1 MGGGP
6 RPHPRPARAAGGSD
20 QPRERARPRL
30 RSDHPPSGGPRGA
43 PVSPR
48 VLVVDD
54 DPEIVDAVGEALQD
68 DGYLVETATDG
79 ATALKRVLEAPPDL
93 IVLDVR
99 MPNLNGW
106 EFCEIIRRQSHTR
119 DVPVLFLTAC
129 SEVRDQ
135 ITAMQVGGSD
145 HLPKPFRLAALRDK
159 VRSLTREAKTQG
171 GS

>member
-1 MGGGP
+1 MS
-6 RPHPRPARAAGGSD
+6 A
-20 QPRERARPRL
+20 
-30 RSDHPPSGGPRGA
+30 
-43 PVSPR
+43 R

-54 DPEIVDAVGEALQD
+54 DPEVVAAVGEALQD
-68 DGYLVETATDG
+68 DGYRVVPATDG
-79 ATALKRVLEAPPDL
+79 AAALKSVLEAPPDL

-106 EFCEIIRRQSHTR
+106 EFCEIVRRQSHTR

-129 SEVRDQ
+129 NEVRDQ

-145 HLPKPFRLAALRDK
+145 HLAKPFRLAALREK
-159 VRSLTREAKTQG
+159 VRSLTRESKAQG

>member
-1 MGGGP
+1 
-6 RPHPRPARAAGGSD
+6 
-20 QPRERARPRL
+20 
-30 RSDHPPSGGPRGA
+30 
-43 PVSPR
+43 VSSR

-54 DPEIVDAVGEALQD
+54 DPDIVDAVGEALEH

-79 ATALKRVLEAPPDL
+79 AAALKRVLEAPPDL

-106 EFCEIIRRQSHTR
+106 EFCEIVRRQSHTR

-145 HLPKPFRLAALRDK
+145 HLAKPFRLDVLREK
-159 VRSLTREAKTQG
+159 VRSLTRASKTQG

>member
-1 MGGGP
+1 M
-6 RPHPRPARAAGGSD
+6 
-20 QPRERARPRL
+20 
-30 RSDHPPSGGPRGA
+30 
-43 PVSPR
+43 SPR

-79 ATALKRVLEAPPDL
+79 ATALRRVLEAPPDL

-106 EFCEIIRRQSHTR
+106 EFCEIVRRQSHTR

>member
-1 MGGGP
+1 
-6 RPHPRPARAAGGSD
+6 
-20 QPRERARPRL
+20 
-30 RSDHPPSGGPRGA
+30 
-43 PVSPR
+43 VSSR

-106 EFCEIIRRQSHTR
+106 EFCEIVRRQSHTR

-129 SEVRDQ
+129 NEVRDQ

-159 VRSLTREAKTQG
+159 VRSLTRESKNRG

>member
-1 MGGGP
+1 
-6 RPHPRPARAAGGSD
+6 
-20 QPRERARPRL
+20 
-30 RSDHPPSGGPRGA
+30 
-43 PVSPR
+43 

-79 ATALKRVLEAPPDL
+79 AAALKRVLEAPPDL

-99 MPNLNGW
+99 MPNINGW
-106 EFCEIIRRQSHTR
+106 EFCEIVRRQSHTR

-145 HLPKPFRLAALRDK
+145 HLAKPFRLAALRDK
-159 VRSLTREAKTQG
+159 VRSLTRESKTRG

>member
-1 MGGGP
+1 MS
-6 RPHPRPARAAGGSD
+6 A
-20 QPRERARPRL
+20 
-30 RSDHPPSGGPRGA
+30 
-43 PVSPR
+43 R

-54 DPEIVDAVGEALQD
+54 DPEVVGAVGEALQD
-68 DGYLVETATDG
+68 DGYRVETATDG
-79 ATALKRVLEAPPDL
+79 AAALKSVLEAPPDL

-99 MPNLNGW
+99 MPDLNGW
-106 EFCEIIRRQSHTR
+106 EFCEIVRRQSHTR

-145 HLPKPFRLAALRDK
+145 HLPKPFRLEALRDK
-159 VRSLTREAKTQG
+159 VRSLTRAAKTQG

>member
-1 MGGGP
+1 
-6 RPHPRPARAAGGSD
+6 
-20 QPRERARPRL
+20 
-30 RSDHPPSGGPRGA
+30 
-43 PVSPR
+43 VSPR

-106 EFCEIIRRQSHTR
+106 EFCEIVRRQSHTR

-145 HLPKPFRLAALRDK
+145 HLPKPFRLDALRDK
-159 VRSLTREAKTQG
+159 VRSLTRESKTPG

>member
-1 MGGGP
+1 
-6 RPHPRPARAAGGSD
+6 
-20 QPRERARPRL
+20 
-30 RSDHPPSGGPRGA
+30 
-43 PVSPR
+43 VSAR

-68 DGYLVETATDG
+68 DSYLVETATDG
-79 ATALKRVLEAPPDL
+79 AAALKRVLEAPPDL

-106 EFCEIIRRQSHTR
+106 EFCEIVRRQSHTR

-145 HLPKPFRLAALRDK
+145 HLAKPFRLAALRDK
-159 VRSLTREAKTQG
+159 VRSLTRESKAQG

>member
-1 MGGGP
+1 VT
-6 RPHPRPARAAGGSD
+6 A
-20 QPRERARPRL
+20 
-30 RSDHPPSGGPRGA
+30 
-43 PVSPR
+43 R

-54 DPEIVDAVGEALQD
+54 DPEVVAAVGEALQD
-68 DGYLVETATDG
+68 DGYRVETATDG
-79 ATALKRVLEAPPDL
+79 ASALKSVLEAPPDL

-106 EFCEIIRRQSHTR
+106 EFCEIVRRQSHTR

-129 SEVRDQ
+129 TEVRDQ

-145 HLPKPFRLAALRDK
+145 HLPKPFRLEALRDK
-159 VRSLTREAKTQG
+159 VRSLTREAKAQG

>member
-1 MGGGP
+1 
-6 RPHPRPARAAGGSD
+6 
-20 QPRERARPRL
+20 
-30 RSDHPPSGGPRGA
+30 
-43 PVSPR
+43 VSPR

-106 EFCEIIRRQSHTR
+106 EFCEIVRRQSHTR

-145 HLPKPFRLAALRDK
+145 HLPKPFRLDVLRDK
-159 VRSLTREAKTQG
+159 VRSLTRESKTQG

>member
-1 MGGGP
+1 
-6 RPHPRPARAAGGSD
+6 
-20 QPRERARPRL
+20 
-30 RSDHPPSGGPRGA
+30 
-43 PVSPR
+43 VSPR

-54 DPEIVDAVGEALQD
+54 DPDIVGAVSEALHD
-68 DGYLVETATDG
+68 DGYQVETATDG
-79 ATALKRVLEAPPDL
+79 PTALKSVLDAPPDL

-99 MPNLNGW
+99 MPELNGW
-106 EFCEIIRRQSHTR
+106 KFCEIVRRQSHTR

-129 SEVRDQ
+129 NEVRDQ

-159 VRSLTREAKTQG
+159 VRALTRDSKTQG

>member
-1 MGGGP
+1 MT
-6 RPHPRPARAAGGSD
+6 A
-20 QPRERARPRL
+20 
-30 RSDHPPSGGPRGA
+30 
-43 PVSPR
+43 R

-54 DPEIVDAVGEALQD
+54 DPEVVDAVSEALQD
-68 DGYLVETATDG
+68 DGYRVETATDG
-79 ATALKRVLEAPPDL
+79 ASALKSVLEAPPDL

-106 EFCEIIRRQSHTR
+106 EFCEIVRRQSHTR

-129 SEVRDQ
+129 TDVRDQ

-145 HLPKPFRLAALRDK
+145 HLPKPFRLEALRDK
-159 VRSLTREAKTQG
+159 VRSLTREAKTEG

>member
-1 MGGGP
+1 
-6 RPHPRPARAAGGSD
+6 
-20 QPRERARPRL
+20 
-30 RSDHPPSGGPRGA
+30 
-43 PVSPR
+43 VSSR

-54 DPEIVDAVGEALQD
+54 DPDIVDAVGEALEH

-106 EFCEIIRRQSHTR
+106 EFCEIVRRQSHTR

-145 HLPKPFRLAALRDK
+145 HLAKPFRLDVLREK
-159 VRSLTREAKTQG
+159 VRSLTRASKTQG

>member
-1 MGGGP
+1 
-6 RPHPRPARAAGGSD
+6 
-20 QPRERARPRL
+20 
-30 RSDHPPSGGPRGA
+30 
-43 PVSPR
+43 VSPR

-79 ATALKRVLEAPPDL
+79 AAALKRVLEAPPDL

-106 EFCEIIRRQSHTR
+106 EFCEIVRRQSHTR

-145 HLPKPFRLAALRDK
+145 HLSKPFRLAVLRDK
-159 VRSLTREAKTQG
+159 VRSLTHESKTQG

>member
-1 MGGGP
+1 
-6 RPHPRPARAAGGSD
+6 
-20 QPRERARPRL
+20 
-30 RSDHPPSGGPRGA
+30 
-43 PVSPR
+43 VSPR

-68 DGYLVETATDG
+68 DGFLVETATDG
-79 ATALKRVLEAPPDL
+79 AAALKRVLEAPPDL

-106 EFCEIIRRQSHTR
+106 EFCEIVRRQSHTR

-145 HLPKPFRLAALRDK
+145 HLAKPFRLAALRDK
-159 VRSLTREAKTQG
+159 VRSLTRESKTQG

>member
-1 MGGGP
+1 MN
-6 RPHPRPARAAGGSD
+6 
-20 QPRERARPRL
+20 
-30 RSDHPPSGGPRGA
+30 
-43 PVSPR
+43 PR

-106 EFCEIIRRQSHTR
+106 EFCEIVRRQSHTR

-129 SEVRDQ
+129 NEVRDQ

-159 VRSLTREAKTQG
+159 VRSLTRESKKQG

>member
-1 MGGGP
+1 MT
-6 RPHPRPARAAGGSD
+6 A
-20 QPRERARPRL
+20 
-30 RSDHPPSGGPRGA
+30 
-43 PVSPR
+43 R

-54 DPEIVDAVGEALQD
+54 DPEVVDAVSEALQG
-68 DGYLVETATDG
+68 DGYRVETATDG
-79 ATALKRVLEAPPDL
+79 ASALKSVLEAPPDL

-106 EFCEIIRRQSHTR
+106 EFCEIVRRQSHTR

-129 SEVRDQ
+129 TDVRDQ

-145 HLPKPFRLAALRDK
+145 HLPKPFRLEALRDK
-159 VRSLTREAKTQG
+159 VRSLTREAKTEG

>member
-1 MGGGP
+1 
-6 RPHPRPARAAGGSD
+6 
-20 QPRERARPRL
+20 
-30 RSDHPPSGGPRGA
+30 
-43 PVSPR
+43 VSAR

-68 DGYLVETATDG
+68 DGYRVETATDG
-79 ATALKRVLEAPPDL
+79 AAALKSVLEAPPDL

-99 MPNLNGW
+99 MPDLNGW
-106 EFCEIIRRQSHTR
+106 EFCEIVRRQSHTR

-129 SEVRDQ
+129 NEVRDQ

-145 HLPKPFRLAALRDK
+145 HLPKPFRLEELRDK

>member
-1 MGGGP
+1 
-6 RPHPRPARAAGGSD
+6 
-20 QPRERARPRL
+20 
-30 RSDHPPSGGPRGA
+30 
-43 PVSPR
+43 VSPR

-54 DPEIVDAVGEALQD
+54 DPEIVDAVSEALQD

-79 ATALKRVLEAPPDL
+79 AAALKRVLEAPPDL

-99 MPNLNGW
+99 MPNINGW
-106 EFCEIIRRQSHTR
+106 EFCEIVRRQSHTR

-129 SEVRDQ
+129 TEVRDQ

-145 HLPKPFRLAALRDK
+145 HLAKPFRLAALRDK
-159 VRSLTREAKTQG
+159 VRSLTRESKAQG

>member
-1 MGGGP
+1 
-6 RPHPRPARAAGGSD
+6 
-20 QPRERARPRL
+20 
-30 RSDHPPSGGPRGA
+30 
-43 PVSPR
+43 VSPR

>member
-1 MGGGP
+1 MS
-6 RPHPRPARAAGGSD
+6 A
-20 QPRERARPRL
+20 
-30 RSDHPPSGGPRGA
+30 
-43 PVSPR
+43 R

-54 DPEIVDAVGEALQD
+54 DPEVVGAVGEALQD
-68 DGYLVETATDG
+68 DGYRVETATDG
-79 ATALKRVLEAPPDL
+79 ASALKSVLEAPPDL

-99 MPNLNGW
+99 MPDLNGW
-106 EFCEIIRRQSHTR
+106 EFCEIVRRQSHTR

-145 HLPKPFRLAALRDK
+145 HLPKPFRLEALRDK
-159 VRSLTREAKTQG
+159 VRSLTRAAKTQG

>member
-1 MGGGP
+1 
-6 RPHPRPARAAGGSD
+6 
-20 QPRERARPRL
+20 
-30 RSDHPPSGGPRGA
+30 
-43 PVSPR
+43 VSAR

-54 DPEIVDAVGEALQD
+54 DPEVVDAVSEALQD
-68 DGYLVETATDG
+68 DGYRVETATDG
-79 ATALKRVLEAPPDL
+79 PSALKSVLEAPPDL

-106 EFCEIIRRQSHTR
+106 EFCEIVRRQSHTR

-159 VRSLTREAKTQG
+159 VRSLTGEAKAQG

>member
-1 MGGGP
+1 M
-6 RPHPRPARAAGGSD
+6 
-20 QPRERARPRL
+20 
-30 RSDHPPSGGPRGA
+30 
-43 PVSPR
+43 SPR

-54 DPEIVDAVGEALQD
+54 DAEIVDAVGEALQD

-79 ATALKRVLEAPPDL
+79 AAALKRVLEAPPDL

-106 EFCEIIRRQSHTR
+106 EFCEIVRRQSHTR

-145 HLPKPFRLAALRDK
+145 HLAKPFRLAALRDK
-159 VRSLTREAKTQG
+159 VRFLTRESKTQG

>member
-1 MGGGP
+1 
-6 RPHPRPARAAGGSD
+6 
-20 QPRERARPRL
+20 
-30 RSDHPPSGGPRGA
+30 
-43 PVSPR
+43 VSPR

-68 DGYLVETATDG
+68 DGYLDG

-159 VRSLTREAKTQG
+159 VRSLTRESKTQG

>member
-1 MGGGP
+1 
-6 RPHPRPARAAGGSD
+6 
-20 QPRERARPRL
+20 
-30 RSDHPPSGGPRGA
+30 
-43 PVSPR
+43 VSSR

-54 DPEIVDAVGEALQD
+54 DPDIVEAVGEALEH

-106 EFCEIIRRQSHTR
+106 EFCEIVRRQSHTR

-145 HLPKPFRLAALRDK
+145 HLAKPFRLDVLREK
-159 VRSLTREAKTQG
+159 VRSLTRASKTQG

>member
-1 MGGGP
+1 M
-6 RPHPRPARAAGGSD
+6 S
-20 QPRERARPRL
+20 
-30 RSDHPPSGGPRGA
+30 S
-43 PVSPR
+43 R

-54 DPEIVDAVGEALQD
+54 DPDIVDAVGEALEH

-106 EFCEIIRRQSHTR
+106 EFCEIVRRQSHTR

-129 SEVRDQ
+129 NEVRDQ

-145 HLPKPFRLAALRDK
+145 HLAKPFRLDVLREK
-159 VRSLTREAKTQG
+159 VRSLTRASKSQG

>member
-1 MGGGP
+1 M
-6 RPHPRPARAAGGSD
+6 
-20 QPRERARPRL
+20 
-30 RSDHPPSGGPRGA
+30 
-43 PVSPR
+43 SPR

-54 DPEIVDAVGEALQD
+54 DPEVVDAVGEALQD
-68 DGYLVETATDG
+68 DGYRVETATDG
-79 ATALKRVLEAPPDL
+79 ATALKSVLEAPPDL

-106 EFCEIIRRQSHTR
+106 EFCEIVRRQSHTR

-129 SEVRDQ
+129 TEVRDQ

-145 HLPKPFRLAALRDK
+145 HLSKPFRLAALRDK
-159 VRSLTREAKTQG
+159 VRSLIRESKTQG

>member
-1 MGGGP
+1 M
-6 RPHPRPARAAGGSD
+6 S
-20 QPRERARPRL
+20 
-30 RSDHPPSGGPRGA
+30 S
-43 PVSPR
+43 R

-106 EFCEIIRRQSHTR
+106 EFCEIVRRQSHTR

-145 HLPKPFRLAALRDK
+145 HLAKPFRLDVLREK
-159 VRSLTREAKTQG
+159 VRCLTRASKTQG

>member
-1 MGGGP
+1 MN
-6 RPHPRPARAAGGSD
+6 
-20 QPRERARPRL
+20 
-30 RSDHPPSGGPRGA
+30 
-43 PVSPR
+43 PR

-54 DPEIVDAVGEALQD
+54 DPEIVDAVGEALQE

-106 EFCEIIRRQSHTR
+106 EFCEIVRRQSHTR

-129 SEVRDQ
+129 NEVRDQ

-159 VRSLTREAKTQG
+159 VRSLTRESKKQG

>member
-1 MGGGP
+1 M
-6 RPHPRPARAAGGSD
+6 
-20 QPRERARPRL
+20 
-30 RSDHPPSGGPRGA
+30 
-43 PVSPR
+43 SPR

-171 GS
+171 RS

>member
-1 MGGGP
+1 
-6 RPHPRPARAAGGSD
+6 
-20 QPRERARPRL
+20 
-30 RSDHPPSGGPRGA
+30 
-43 PVSPR
+43 VSPR

-159 VRSLTREAKTQG
+159 VRSLTRESKTQG

>member
-1 MGGGP
+1 
-6 RPHPRPARAAGGSD
+6 
-20 QPRERARPRL
+20 
-30 RSDHPPSGGPRGA
+30 
-43 PVSPR
+43 VSSR

-54 DPEIVDAVGEALQD
+54 DPDIVDAVGEALEH

-106 EFCEIIRRQSHTR
+106 EFCEIVRRQSHTR

-145 HLPKPFRLAALRDK
+145 HLAKPFRLDVLREK
-159 VRSLTREAKTQG
+159 VRSLTRTSKTQG